1 MIASNK
7 LRAWVLGVLGI
18 VCVILLSGCATMTTD
33 QGGNAVEVAKAK
45 YQQDPTFVAFE
56 LNGVTKMEG
65 SNICIVARSYRPPI
79 SVVPEVSIM
88 DKICDAAKWIGG
100 FYIGG
105 EVLKSVSAKTIVD
118 PTIVRPEVI
127 TVPAQ

>member
-1 MIASNK
+1 MIALNK
-7 LRAWVLGVLGI
+7 LRAAAVLSGLVVLM
-18 VCVILLSGCATMTTD
+18 SGCATFNTD
-33 QGGNAVEVAKAK
+33 QGGNAVKIAEAK

-56 LNGVTKMEG
+56 LTGVTEMKG
-65 SNICIVARSYRPPI
+65 SNICITSRSYRPPI
-79 SVVPEVSIM
+79 SVVPEASIM
-88 DKICDAAKWIGG
+88 DKLCDAAKWIGG

-105 EVLKSVSAKTIVD
+105 EVMKSISAKTVVD